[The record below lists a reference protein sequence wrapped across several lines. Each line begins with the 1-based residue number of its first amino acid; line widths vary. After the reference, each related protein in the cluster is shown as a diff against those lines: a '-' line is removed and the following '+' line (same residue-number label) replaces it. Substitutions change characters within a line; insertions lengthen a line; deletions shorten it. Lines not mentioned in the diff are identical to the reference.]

1 MKLPIALSNKHVH
14 LSQADV
20 DALFGEGYQLTP
32 FKPLSQPGQYACE
45 EKVTVV
51 GPKGQQTM
59 RVLGPVRPESQVE
72 VSLADARGLGLAV
85 PVRQSG
91 DVEGTPAFKLVGP
104 KGEVECEKGIIVA
117 ARHIHM
123 SLEDA
128 EKFGVKDKDVV
139 SVKTEGLRGLTFH
152 NVLVRA
158 SEKFALEM
166 HVDIEEGNAARLNNR
181 DLVEPIKQLLFSKI
195 YD

>member
-45 EKVTVV
+45 ETVV

-166 HVDIEEGNAARLNNR
+166 HVDIEEGNAAGVKNG
-181 DLVEPIKQLLFSKI
+181 DLVELIK
-195 YD
+195 

>member
-20 DALFGEGYQLTP
+20 DVLFGEGYQLTP

-72 VSLADARGLGLAV
+72 VSLADARGLGLSV

-91 DVEGTPAFKLVGP
+91 DIDGTPAFKLVGP
-104 KGEVECEKGIIVA
+104 NGEVECEKGIIVA

-166 HVDIEEGNAARLNNR
+166 HVDIEEGNAAGVKNG
-181 DLVEPIKQLLFSKI
+181 DLVELIK
-195 YD
+195 

>member
-59 RVLGPVRPESQVE
+59 RVLG
-72 VSLADARGLGLAV
+72 
-85 PVRQSG
+85 

-104 KGEVECEKGIIVA
+104 KGEVECQKGIIVA

-166 HVDIEEGNAARLNNR
+166 HVDIEEGNAAGVKNG
-181 DLVEPIKQLLFSKI
+181 DLVELIK
-195 YD
+195 

>member
-20 DALFGEGYQLTP
+20 DVLFGEGYQLTP

-72 VSLADARGLGLAV
+72 VSLADARGLGLSV

-91 DVEGTPAFKLVGP
+91 DIDGTPAFKLVGP
-104 KGEVECEKGIIVA
+104 NGEVECEKGIIVA

-158 SEKFALEM
+158 NANFALEM
-166 HVDIEEGNAARLNNR
+166 HVDIEEGM
-181 DLVEPIKQLLFSKI
+181 QLALKTEI
-195 YD
+195 

>member
-20 DALFGEGYQLTP
+20 DVLFGEGYQLTP

-72 VSLADARGLGLAV
+72 VSLADARGLGLSV

-91 DVEGTPAFKLVGP
+91 DIDGTPAFKLVGP
-104 KGEVECEKGIIVA
+104 NGEVECEKGIIVA

-139 SVKTEGLRGLTFH
+139 SVKTEGLRFH

-158 SEKFALEM
+158 NANFALEM
-166 HVDIEEGNAARLNNR
+166 HVDIEEGNAAGVKNG
-181 DLVEPIKQLLFSKI
+181 DLVELIK
-195 YD
+195 

>member
-1 MKLPIALSNKHVH
+1 MKLPIALSNRHVH
-14 LSQADV
+14 LSQADIE
-20 DALFGEGYQLTP
+20 ALFGAGHELTH

-72 VSLADARGLGLAV
+72 VSLADARGLGLSV

-91 DVEGTPAFKLVGP
+91 DIDGTPAFKLVGP
-104 KGEVECEKGIIVA
+104 NGEVECEKGIIVA

-158 SEKFALEM
+158 NANFALEM
-166 HVDIEEGNAARLNNR
+166 HVDIEEGNAAGVKNG
-181 DLVEPIKQLLFSKI
+181 DLVELIK
-195 YD
+195 

>member
-139 SVKTEGLRGLTFH
+139 SVKTEGLR
-152 NVLVRA
+152 
-158 SEKFALEM
+158 
-166 HVDIEEGNAARLNNR
+166 D
-181 DLVEPIKQLLFSKI
+181 
-195 YD
+195 

>member
-1 MKLPIALSNKHVH
+1 MKLPIALSNKHIH
-14 LSQADV
+14 LSQADLE
-20 DALFGEGYQLTP
+20 ALFGEGYELTH
-32 FKPLSQPGQYACE
+32 KKDLSQPGQFACE
-45 EKVTVV
+45 EMVEVV
-51 GPKGQQTM
+51 GPKGSTKM

-72 VSLADARGLGLAV
+72 VSLADARGLGIAV

-104 KGEVECEKGIIVA
+104 NGEVECEKGIIVA

-128 EKFGVKDKDVV
+128 EKFGVKDKDIV
-139 SVKTEGLRGLTFH
+139 SVQTQGERALLFN

-158 SEKFALEM
+158 NAAFALEM
-166 HVDIEEGNAARLNNR
+166 HVDLEEGNAAGVKNG
-181 DLVEPIKQLLFSKI
+181 DLVELVK
-195 YD
+195 

>member
-1 MKLPIALSNKHVH
+1 MKLPIALSNKHIH
-14 LSQADV
+14 LSQADLE
-20 DALFGEGYQLTP
+20 ALFGEGYELTH
-32 FKPLSQPGQYACE
+32 KKDLSQPGQFACE
-45 EKVTVV
+45 EMVEVV
-51 GPKGQQTM
+51 GPKGSTKM

-72 VSLADARGLGLAV
+72 VSLADARGLGIAV

-166 HVDIEEGNAARLNNR
+166 HVDIEEGNAAGVKNG
-181 DLVEPIKQLLFSKI
+181 DLVELIK
-195 YD
+195 

>member
-128 EKFGVKDKDVV
+128 EKFGVKDKV

-166 HVDIEEGNAARLNNR
+166 HVDIEEGNAAGVKNG
-181 DLVEPIKQLLFSKI
+181 DLVELIK
-195 YD
+195 

>member
-20 DALFGEGYQLTP
+20 DALFGEGYQLTQL
-32 FKPLSQPGQYACE
+32 KPLSQPGQYACE

-51 GPKGQQTM
+51 GPKGQQSM

-91 DVEGTPAFKLVGP
+91 DTDGTPAFKLVGP

-139 SVKTEGLRGLTFH
+139 SVKADGLRGLTFH

-166 HVDIEEGNAARLNNR
+166 HVDIEEGNAAGVKNG
-181 DLVEPIKQLLFSKI
+181 DLVELIK
-195 YD
+195 

>member
-20 DALFGEGYQLTP
+20 DVLFGEGYQLTP
-32 FKPLSQPGQYACE
+32 FKPLSPPGQYACE

-72 VSLADARGLGLAV
+72 VSLADARGLGLSV

-91 DVEGTPAFKLVGP
+91 DIDGTPAFKLVGP
-104 KGEVECEKGIIVA
+104 NGEVECEKGIIVA

-166 HVDIEEGNAARLNNR
+166 HVDIEEGNAAGVKNG
-181 DLVEPIKQLLFSKI
+181 DLVELIK
-195 YD
+195 

>member
-45 EKVTVV
+45 EKVDLV
-51 GPKGQQTM
+51 GPKGTIKGV

-166 HVDIEEGNAARLNNR
+166 HVDIEEGNAAGVKNG
-181 DLVEPIKQLLFSKI
+181 DLVELIK
-195 YD
+195 

>member
-152 NVLVRA
+152 NVLDRA

-166 HVDIEEGNAARLNNR
+166 HVDIEEGNAASDKNG
-181 DLVEPIKQLLFSKI
+181 D
-195 YD
+195 

>member
-1 MKLPIALSNKHVH
+1 MKLPIALSNRHVH
-14 LSQADV
+14 LSQADIE
-20 DALFGEGYQLTP
+20 ALFGAGHELTH

-104 KGEVECEKGIIVA
+104 KGEVECQKGIIVA

-166 HVDIEEGNAARLNNR
+166 HVDIEEGNAAGVKNG
-181 DLVEPIKQLLFSKI
+181 DLVELIK
-195 YD
+195 

>member
-72 VSLADARGLGLAV
+72 VSLADARGLGLSV

-91 DVEGTPAFKLVGP
+91 DIDGTPAFKLVGP
-104 KGEVECEKGIIVA
+104 NGEVECEKGIIVA

-166 HVDIEEGNAARLNNR
+166 HVDLEEGNAAVVKNG
-181 DLVEPIKQLLFSKI
+181 DLVELIK
-195 YD
+195 

>member
-1 MKLPIALSNKHVH
+1 MKLPLALSNKHVH

-72 VSLADARGLGLAV
+72 VSLADARGLGIAV

-91 DVEGTPAFKLVGP
+91 DVEGTPGCKLVGP
-104 KGEVECEKGIIVA
+104 KGEVEITEGVIIA
-117 ARHIHM
+117 ARHIH
-123 SLEDA
+123 LYPETA
-128 EKFGVKDKDVV
+128 ETYGLKDGDIV
-139 SVKTEGLRGLTFH
+139 SIQTNGERALIMN

-158 SEKFALEM
+158 G
-166 HVDIEEGNAARLNNR
+166 EGNADEVHIDTDEANACNL
-181 DLVEPIKQLLFSKI
+181 DSGMMVEIITK
-195 YD
+195 

>member
-20 DALFGEGYQLTP
+20 DVLFGEGYQLTP

-72 VSLADARGLGLAV
+72 VSLADARGLGLSV

-91 DVEGTPAFKLVGP
+91 DIDGTPAFKLVGP
-104 KGEVECEKGIIVA
+104 NGEVECEKGIIVA

-128 EKFGVKDKDVV
+128 EKFGVKDKDIV
-139 SVKTEGLRGLTFH
+139 SVRTSGPRGLVFE

-166 HVDIEEGNAARLNNR
+166 HVDMEEGNAAGVRNGE
-181 DLVEPIKQLLFSKI
+181 LVELIK
-195 YD
+195 

>member
-1 MKLPIALSNKHVH
+1 MKLPIALSNRHVH
-14 LSQADV
+14 LSQADIE
-20 DALFGEGYQLTP
+20 ALFGAGHELTH

-128 EKFGVKDKDVV
+128 DKFGVKDKDVV

-166 HVDIEEGNAARLNNR
+166 HVDIEEGNAAGVKNG
-181 DLVEPIKQLLFSKI
+181 DLVELIK
-195 YD
+195 

>member
-91 DVEGTPAFKLVGP
+91 DVEGTPGCKLVGP
-104 KGEVECEKGIIVA
+104 KGEVEITEGVIIA
-117 ARHIHM
+117 ARHIH
-123 SLEDA
+123 LYPETA
-128 EKFGVKDKDVV
+128 ETYGLKDGDIV
-139 SVKTEGLRGLTFH
+139 SIQTNGERALIMN

-158 SEKFALEM
+158 G
-166 HVDIEEGNAARLNNR
+166 EGNADEVHIDTDEANACNL
-181 DLVEPIKQLLFSKI
+181 DSGMMVEIITK
-195 YD
+195 

>member
-20 DALFGEGYQLTP
+20 DVLFGEGYQLTP

-72 VSLADARGLGLAV
+72 VSLADARGLGLSV

-91 DVEGTPAFKLVGP
+91 DIDGTPAFKLVGP
-104 KGEVECEKGIIVA
+104 NGEVECEKGIIVA

-158 SEKFALEM
+158 NANFA
-166 HVDIEEGNAARLNNR
+166 
-181 DLVEPIKQLLFSKI
+181 
-195 YD
+195 

>member
-32 FKPLSQPGQYACE
+32 FKPLSKPGQYACE

-166 HVDIEEGNAARLNNR
+166 HVDIEEGNAAGVKNG
-181 DLVEPIKQLLFSKI
+181 DLVELIK
-195 YD
+195 

>member
-117 ARHIHM
+117 ARH
-123 SLEDA
+123 EDA

-166 HVDIEEGNAARLNNR
+166 HVDIEEGNAAGVKNG
-181 DLVEPIKQLLFSKI
+181 DLVELIK
-195 YD
+195 